1 MPAFTLTDLP
11 PVLREML
18 ESGQFRD
25 ASGALHPLHSN
36 ISAAE
41 ALALY
46 SLVRQ
51 LRPRASAEIG
61 FALGV
66 SALAILG
73 ALEANGGESTHFI
86 CDPQQTSLVANQG
99 LEHVRRAGLAHRL
112 RFFEKFPEEVFPSLP
127 PLQFAFIDASH
138 LFDLTLLDFIL
149 VDKRLETGGIVG
161 FHDLWMPSLQKV
173 VRYILSNRAYRI
185 HPSLLPNSKTPDSK
199 TPDSKTSDNETPDH
213 PAAAPSPS
221 SRQRLSSSVKRL
233 LRALPH
239 ADRLL
244 APEILQPWSDFHLP
258 NIVFLEK
265 TAPDTRDW
273 RHHVAF

>member
-1 MPAFTLTDLP
+1 MSAYNLNDLP

-25 ASGALHPLHSN
+25 SSGSLQPLHSN

-46 SLVRQ
+46 TLVRQ
-51 LRPRASAEIG
+51 LRPRATAEIG

-66 SALAILG
+66 SGLAILG
-73 ALEANGGESTHFI
+73 ALEANGGDSTHYV

-173 VRYILSNRAYRI
+173 VRYILSNRSYRV
-185 HPSLLPNSKTPDSK
+185 HPALPPDSK
-199 TPDSKTSDNETPDH
+199 TPDH
-213 PAAAPSPS
+213 PAAAPLPSP
-221 SRQRLSSSVKRL
+221 RQRLSSSVKRL
-233 LRALPH
+233 LRALPR

-258 NIVFLEK
+258 NMVFLEK

-273 RHHVAF
+273 RHHAAF